1 MSDTAPADDEISL
14 SSDGVTLTKTF
25 TPDDLPVPAIR
36 FRLESIHDQPRTVR
50 ITEQIPA
57 SFSMDSV
64 GFHPEYDAEN
74 WTAYQD
80 NRVVYERVLE
90 PGDTI
95 ETVYGIRID
104 DPADAAPFM
113 TPPDLTVTTADSG
126 GDIAPP
132 DIDEPDLEDI
142 APPEE
147 TETLK
152 EVIAETS
159 DDGSGLGL
167 ADTPLDD
174 HAETT
179 PTDDAEPDTATD
191 STDTSAAE
199 TASESSAPATTES
212 STADDKPTPQT
223 EVESQPAEP
232 PSTDT
237 VSHEDAAKSPP
248 TVEPTSEPS
257 LVATLVEELESEDLD
272 AEQRQALQEA
282 LGVTAP
288 HSVDARIS
296 HLQSRVEDV
305 AAYSTAMET
314 LLDDRGPDGEF
325 LPDLHEDIN
334 SIETELTTLETR
346 IDELTETVTTVET
359 DLESVSQTAEE
370 TEATVGDLQTRL
382 TTVEETVADLDE
394 SLDVEAI
401 ETDIAET
408 TAELETLRDQLETT
422 QADIQEIQEWRQRLG
437 EMFS

>member
-36 FRLESIHDQPRTVR
+36 FRLESTHDQPRTVR
-50 ITEQIPA
+50 ITEQIPT

-64 GFHPEYDAEN
+64 GFHPDYDAEN

-90 PGDTI
+90 PGDTV

-104 DPADAAPFM
+104 DPDEATPFM
-113 TPPDLTVTTADSG
+113 TPPDLTVSAEEPN

-147 TETLK
+147 TEALK
-152 EVIAETS
+152 EVIAETGE
-159 DDGSGLGL
+159 DGPGLGL
-167 ADTPLDD
+167 ADAPLDD
-174 HAETT
+174 QAGRE
-179 PTDDAEPDTATD
+179 PMADAEPDTASESNITPAGEPTAESS
-191 STDTSAAE
+191 STME
-199 TASESSAPATTES
+199 TAGP
-212 STADDKPTPQT
+212 STADDESTTQD
-223 EVESQPAEP
+223 ESQPAE
-232 PSTDT
+232 STHADT
-237 VSHEDAAKSPP
+237 VSHEDA
-248 TVEPTSEPS
+248 SEPQPTATTTEAS

-272 AEQRQALQEA
+272 DERRQALQEA

-288 HSVDARIS
+288 DSVDARIS

-325 LPDLHEDIN
+325 LPDLHEDVN
-334 SIETELTTLETR
+334 GIETDLTTLETR

-359 DLESVSQTAEE
+359 DLASVAQTVDE
-370 TEATVGDLQTRL
+370 TETTVGELQTRL
-382 TTVEETVADLDE
+382 TTLEETVDELDA